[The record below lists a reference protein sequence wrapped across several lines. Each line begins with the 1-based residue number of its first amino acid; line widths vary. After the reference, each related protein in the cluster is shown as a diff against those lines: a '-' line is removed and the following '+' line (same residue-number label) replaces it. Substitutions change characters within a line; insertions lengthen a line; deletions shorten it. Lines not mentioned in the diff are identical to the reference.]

1 MFFSG
6 FALKDEKHFFS
17 DIVVESPYVISGFS
31 YGAIKAFEAVE
42 ASTKRVDKLQLISPA
57 FFQSRDTKFKRLQMM
72 GYKKSADLYLKKF
85 TENCF
90 LPYAPQALSYTDHK
104 REELEELLYYEWSI
118 ERLQALRSRGIEIEV
133 YLGSADKISDV
144 TSAYDFF
151 VSVVTVTLI
160 KDANHFLQG
169 KRYE

>member
-6 FALKDEKHFFS
+6 FALKDEQHFFS
-17 DIVVESPYVISGFS
+17 EILEESPYVISGFS
-31 YGAIKAFEAVE
+31 YGAIKAFEAAE

-57 FFQSRDTKFKRLQMM
+57 FFQSRDKKFKRLQMM
-72 GYKKSADLYLKKF
+72 GYKKSADLYLEKF

-104 REELEELLYYEWSI
+104 SEELEELLYYEWSI

-133 YLGSADKISDV
+133 YLGGADEISDV
-144 TSAYDFF
+144 VSAYDFF
-151 VSVVTVTLI
+151 LSVATVTLI
-160 KDANHFLQG
+160 KNTNHFLQG
-169 KRYE
+169 KQI